1 MSLLLKDCNI
11 VDATS
16 PEVRRDQY
24 VLVEGDTIR
33 EVGSG
38 RPPAADRRALPFRG
52 AAAGGQALLCVRVG
66 YGGGPNSPSRVE
78 FATRLKNDLL
88 PEPSFSALFRR

>member
-33 EVGSG
+33 EVGSAAG
-38 RPPAADRRALPFRG
+38 RPPRTGVL
-52 AAAGGQALLCVRVG
+52 
-66 YGGGPNSPSRVE
+66 SPSAVPPPEGKPFFVFVLETGESR
-78 FATRLKNDLL
+78 TPRLG
-88 PEPSFSALFRR
+88 